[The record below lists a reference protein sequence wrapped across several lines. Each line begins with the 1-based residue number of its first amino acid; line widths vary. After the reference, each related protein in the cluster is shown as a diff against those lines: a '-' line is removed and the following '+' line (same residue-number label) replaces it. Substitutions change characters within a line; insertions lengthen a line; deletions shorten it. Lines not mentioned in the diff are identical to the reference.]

1 MNSAYSN
8 TACVFLA
15 AITLQVPKGLWSRDY
30 DFSYIIVNSENA
42 SDFKSVILK
51 LGQWKRDQNLPCYLQ
66 SSKLQKRENLLLPH
80 NSLFFFFLL
89 KEVFVKK
96 IIYVKRSGKVIVEQ
110 TIT

>member
-15 AITLQVPKGLWSRDY
+15 VITLQVPKGLWSRDY

-66 SSKLQKRENLLLPH
+66 SSKLQKREFTA
-80 NSLFFFFLL
+80 SRQQFWFVFFFLL
-89 KEVFVKK
+89 KEMFV
-96 IIYVKRSGKVIVEQ
+96 
-110 TIT
+110 

>member
-15 AITLQVPKGLWSRDY
+15 VITLQVPKGLWSRDY

-66 SSKLQKRENLLLPH
+66 SSKLQKRENSLLPD
-80 NSLFFFFLL
+80 NSFVLFFFLL
-89 KEVFVKK
+89 KEMFV
-96 IIYVKRSGKVIVEQ
+96 
-110 TIT
+110 